1 MSVMYTQT
9 GVISRLREKHT
20 MSLAKKQQTNKQ
32 TKKLVKET
40 LGEIRSLSI
49 ILYMYKYVLSLFY
62 LSLSSPL
69 LAATSEIARPFYI

>member
-1 MSVMYTQT
+1 MYTQT

>member
-40 LGEIRSLSI
+40 LGEVRSLSI